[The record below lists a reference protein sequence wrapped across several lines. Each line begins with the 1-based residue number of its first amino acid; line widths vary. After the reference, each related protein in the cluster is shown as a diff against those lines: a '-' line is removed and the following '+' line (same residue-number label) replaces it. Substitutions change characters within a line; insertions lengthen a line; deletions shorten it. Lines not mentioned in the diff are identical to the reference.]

1 MRRHPALAT
10 LSGDTLFFIEMT
22 VIRFNPFLVLVL
34 MIASVGPT
42 VADEASHQSLIAK
55 VRPSVTTIRVQGRD
69 GDQLG
74 IGTGFVIDDNG
85 LIATNFHV
93 INEGRRFTIESAD
106 GESLKVLTVEASDV
120 TSDLALIRVDATS
133 TKLPALA
140 LADEPSG
147 QGLRVLAFGNPL
159 GLRNSVVEGIV
170 SARQEIEGRELLQ
183 LAMPIEPGNS
193 GGPLVDLEGRVH
205 GIINMKSAIDDNLGF
220 AIPVQQLVELKENPN
235 PVDFDRWVRIGRI
248 NEQRWMPLFGA
259 NWQERGGRITARGL
273 GKGFGGRSLLLSKS
287 KVPELPF
294 EIAVMVRLDDESGA
308 AGLVFHS
315 DGAEKHYGFYP
326 SDGRL
331 RLSCFL
337 GSSVYS
343 WQVLHEVES
352 DHYLEGQWNQLKVRV
367 EKDSIRCFVNGELVI
382 QSNDSQLTTGQVG
395 LAKFR
400 STEPEFS
407 GFQIGSAIVSPTLS
421 ESSRALLARLEVQP
435 IDVESIN
442 AESIDE
448 LGQSWE
454 LSSRELTRRAM
465 LLEKQA
471 ERIRQLAGD
480 VRRAATI
487 DKLARIDEV
496 AEDERLLFGTLLIA
510 KLDYPDLDVE
520 AYQHRIDEMADEIKS
535 TLPGDATPV
544 RIRDAMH
551 RYLFDENGFH
561 GSRSEYYHAA
571 NSHLNR
577 VIDDRE
583 GLPITMSVLYIELG
597 RRLGIHIDGI
607 GLPGHFV
614 TNHVIDENDHQLVD
628 VFERGKLLSQKD
640 AETIVAMH
648 ARRLFRETDLQP
660 SSDREILTR
669 ILNNLVGIAGRKNDG
684 ESMLKYCDA
693 IVAINPDQTQF
704 RMMRAQLRGMTG
716 RIGLG
721 LDDVDKLLENDPP
734 DLDRGAAERLREAL
748 IERQ

>member
-1 MRRHPALAT
+1 MSRSALLL
-10 LSGDTLFFIEMT
+10 LSFFMIA
-22 VIRFNPFLVLVL
+22 VL
-34 MIASVGPT
+34 MVRPAD
-42 VADEASHQSLIAK
+42 ADEASHQTLIAK

-85 LIATNFHV
+85 LVATNFHV
-93 INEGRRFTIESAD
+93 INEGRPFTVESSS
-106 GESLKVLTVEASDV
+106 GESLKVLSVEASDV
-120 TSDLALIRVDATS
+120 TSDLALIRVDTTS
-133 TKLPALA
+133 VKLPALQ
-140 LADEPSG
+140 LATNEPTE

-193 GGPLVDLEGRVH
+193 GGPLVDLDGRVH

-220 AIPVQQLVELKENPN
+220 AIPVQQLIELKVNPN
-235 PVDFDRWVRIGRI
+235 PVDFERWVRIGKVD
-248 NEQRWMPLFGA
+248 EDRWVPLMGA
-259 NWQERGGRITARGL
+259 NWQERGGRITVKGL

-287 KVPELPF
+287 EVPETPF

-315 DGAEKHYGFYP
+315 DGADRHYGFYP

-337 GSSVYS
+337 GPSVFS
-343 WQVLHEVES
+343 WQVLQEVECEL
-352 DHYLEGQWNQLKVRV
+352 YLPQQWNQLKVRV
-367 EKDSIRCFVNGELVI
+367 EKDKIRCFVNGELVI
-382 QSNDSQLTTGQVG
+382 ESDDKQLTKGQVG

-407 GFQIGSAIVSPTLS
+407 RFQLGTEIQSPMLS
-421 ESSRALLARLEVQP
+421 EQAKAMLTKLDFGP
-435 IDVESIN
+435 IDIDAVNTDSIN
-442 AESIDE
+442 E
-448 LGQSWE
+448 LGQSGD
-454 LSSRELTRRAM
+454 LASRELTRRAM
-465 LLEKQA
+465 QLEKQA
-471 ERIRQLAGD
+471 EKLRQLARD

-487 DKLARIDEV
+487 QELSRLDDIAP
-496 AEDERLLFGTLLIA
+496 DERLLVGALLIA
-510 KLDYPDLDVE
+510 KLDHPDLDIE
-520 AYQHRIDEMADEIKS
+520 AYRSRIDAMASEIK
-535 TLPGDATPV
+535 PAIDADATPV
-544 RIRDAMH
+544 QIRESLH

-597 RRLGIHIDGI
+597 RRLGIEIVGV

-614 TNHVIDENDHQLVD
+614 TKHVISDDEYQLVD
-628 VFERGKLLSQKD
+628 VFERGKLLDRKD
-640 AETIVAMH
+640 AEQIVAMYG
-648 ARRLFRETDLQP
+648 RRLFQETDLRP
-660 SSDREILTR
+660 NTDLEILTR
-669 ILNNLVGIAGRKNDG
+669 VLNNLVGIAGRKNDG
-684 ESMLKYCDA
+684 ESMLGYCDA
-693 IVAINPDQTQF
+693 IVAINPDQTQS

-716 RIGLG
+716 RIGLA
-721 LDDVDKLLENDPP
+721 LDDVDKLLEQAPR
-734 DLDRGAAERLREAL
+734 DLDRAATERLREAL